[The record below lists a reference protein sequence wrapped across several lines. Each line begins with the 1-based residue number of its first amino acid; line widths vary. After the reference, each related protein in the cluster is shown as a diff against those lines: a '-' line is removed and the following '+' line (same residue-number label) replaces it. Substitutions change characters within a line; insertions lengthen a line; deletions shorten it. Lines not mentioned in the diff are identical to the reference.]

1 MGEGR
6 SQSQKKKTQKEKKEI
21 IEYKDFSKGKKKTT
35 KAKVKRAKQDRQLMG
50 YEYNSPEERKAL
62 LGSMSGPTF
71 SPATK
76 KKKKKQMRIDD
87 EFDYLNRW

>member
-1 MGEGR
+1 MA
-6 SQSQKKKTQKEKKEI
+6 
-21 IEYKDFSKGKKKTT
+21 KKKTT
-35 KAKVKRAKQDRQLMG
+35 KRKVKRAKQDRQLMG

-76 KKKKKQMRIDD
+76 KAKKKKHMSIDD
-87 EFDYLNRW
+87 QFADVDRW